1 MCRGFWVGGVRIY
14 TDIVPEQDLC
24 EHKEFALGQ
33 NTGREENSKNS
44 ESVFIN
50 ATKPFLQ
57 MKRDGRKL
65 IGCRLALIGW
75 ECRACDG

>member
-33 NTGREENSKNS
+33 NTGRE
-44 ESVFIN
+44 
-50 ATKPFLQ
+50 Q
-57 MKRDGRKL
+57 
-65 IGCRLALIGW
+65 
-75 ECRACDG
+75 